1 MQNPLSFFGL
11 YVSRAGNV
19 GFPIGKR
26 MAPPGETYGS
36 VQGNLQSRPELYTKD
51 KENRQ
56 TKDIHPPHVLTNRHH
71 LSKLDFHIIFFRLFY
86 TPYSYILSNFAQS

>member
-36 VQGNLQSRPELYTKD
+36 VRETYTTHR
-51 KENRQ
+51 NS
-56 TKDIHPPHVLTNRHH
+56 TKKTKGIDEQKTFIRRTC
-71 LSKLDFHIIFFRLFY
+71 
-86 TPYSYILSNFAQS
+86 